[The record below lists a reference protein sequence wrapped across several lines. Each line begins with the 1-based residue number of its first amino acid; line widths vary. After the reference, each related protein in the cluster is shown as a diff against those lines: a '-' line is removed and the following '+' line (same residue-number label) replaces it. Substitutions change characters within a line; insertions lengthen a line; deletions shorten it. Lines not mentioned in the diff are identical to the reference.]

1 MARKKQADMTLN
13 QRNIAEND
21 KFRKQQYAEAL
32 DTYQRLDRG
41 DDIDKFRK
49 EQYREALRDAKASR

>member
-13 QRNIAEND
+13 QRNTAEND

-32 DTYQRLDRG
+32 DSYERLDRG
-41 DDIDKFRK
+41 DDLEKFRRD
-49 EQYREALRDAKASR
+49 QYREALRDAKATR

>member
-1 MARKKQADMTLN
+1 MPRKKQADMTLA
-13 QRNIAEND
+13 QRVTAEND